1 MTSTKPIS
9 ASSHNYFTN
18 QKIMKLTQKVTQNI
32 IFGLCLLTIPIMYAR
47 TRQVAV
53 KPTETI
59 LEPAT
64 VQTQATPTPVAE
76 FKGTSNDYT
85 PAERKAMIEA
95 QTRARKQ
102 EEADAKAI
110 ANGTYKGLDA
120 LPVANSKDCKPGVR
134 TEANVINCGYFYPD
148 EIAKLSYKERE
159 KYRVDEREKYLS
171 EARAE
176 NEAHDKRRRAEDPE
190 YAAFQDEFE
199 RKSDIMIAEY
209 DRYIEAKMD
218 AGFSREDA
226 VRLWKHDQ
234 NK

>member
-1 MTSTKPIS
+1 MKP
-9 ASSHNYFTN
+9 AP
-18 QKIMKLTQKVTQNI
+18 KITRNL
-32 IFGLCLLTIPIMYAR
+32 IFGLCLLTGLMAAVIYAE

-64 VQTQATPTPVAE
+64 VQNQATPTPVAV

-110 ANGTYKGLDA
+110 ANGTYKEPNLDT
-120 LPVANSKDCKPGVR
+120 LPVANYKDCKPGVR
-134 TEANVINCGYFYPD
+134 TEANIINCGYFYPD

-159 KYRVDEREKYLS
+159 QFRVDDREKYLS

-176 NEAHDKRRRAEDPE
+176 SEQRDKRLREEDPE
-190 YAAFQDEFE
+190 YAAFQDELT
-199 RKSDIMIAEY
+199 RKGDIMIAEY
-209 DRYIEAKMD
+209 DRYIQAKMD

-226 VRLWKHDQ
+226 VRIWKHDQ

>member
-1 MTSTKPIS
+1 MKP
-9 ASSHNYFTN
+9 AP
-18 QKIMKLTQKVTQNI
+18 KITRNL
-32 IFGLCLLTIPIMYAR
+32 IFGLCLLTGLMAAVIYAE

-64 VQTQATPTPVAE
+64 VQNQATPTPVAV

-95 QTRARKQ
+95 QTKARKQ

-110 ANGTYKGLDA
+110 ANGTYKEPKPDA
-120 LPVANSKDCKPGVR
+120 TLIKQREKD
-134 TEANVINCGYFYPD
+134 
-148 EIAKLSYKERE
+148 LKERE
-159 KYRVDEREKYLS
+159 KYEAEEAKSEIASQEYEKRLRE
-171 EARAE
+171 
-176 NEAHDKRRRAEDPE
+176 EDPAL
-190 YAAFQDEFE
+190 AALQDELT
-199 RKSDIMIAEY
+199 RKGDIMIAEY
-209 DRYIEAKMD
+209 DRYIQAKMD

-226 VRLWKHDQ
+226 VRIWKHDQ